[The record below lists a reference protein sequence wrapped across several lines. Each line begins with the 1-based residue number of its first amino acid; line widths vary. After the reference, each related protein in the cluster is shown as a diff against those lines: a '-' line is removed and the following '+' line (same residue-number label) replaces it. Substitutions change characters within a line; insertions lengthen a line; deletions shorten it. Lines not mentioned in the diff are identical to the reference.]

1 MSRRRALLELVE
13 HFWLKVDTTGECWLW
28 TGPVNNHGYGVYMI
42 YEGDGREKILAHRFS
57 ALMSGMPVRSPKD
70 VVMHNCDTPPCVRPL
85 HLSVGTQRDN
95 MRDAIVKGR
104 FDPSGLTGPVSRDCR
119 DCGSEF
125 IGVPSSRYCSVCRA
139 VKRQTA

>member
-1 MSRRRALLELVE
+1 MSRRRSLLELVE
-13 HFWLKVDTTGECWLW
+13 HFWLKVDTTGECWHW
-28 TGPVNNHGYGVYMI
+28 TGPLNNNGYGVYMI

-70 VVMHNCDTPPCVRPL
+70 VVMHDCDTPPCVRPL

-95 MRDAIVKGR
+95 MRDAITKGR
-104 FDPSGLTGPVSRDCR
+104 FDLSGLTGPVQRRCK

-125 IGVPSSRYCSVCRA
+125 IGVPSSRYCSVCGA
-139 VKRQTA
+139 VRRSA